1 MQGIDQAVDGGR
13 CILFGDMGQACIA
26 CGRGGTGVSE
36 QALDMPQ
43 AKSLFEQ
50 MCGKGVAQGMDRDLF
65 FIPHSASNT
74 FRAF

>member
-1 MQGIDQAVDGGR
+1 
-13 CILFGDMGQACIA
+13 
-26 CGRGGTGVSE
+26 
-36 QALDMPQ
+36 MPQ
-43 AKSLFEQ
+43 AQSLFEQ